1 MVEKKTKKKTA
12 KKGTVR
18 YPLKETTKP
27 ARTPKVKKEKGRSE
41 VKKEEPKSKKG
52 LIRLAALK
60 KGDTGSPEVQIAL
73 LTRRIEDLSGH
84 LKAHKKDKHSRRGLL
99 GLVNKRRKLLMYLR
113 KKDEKRYQNITGKLG
128 LSK

>member
-1 MVEKKTKKKTA
+1 MMAEKKKTKKRVT
-12 KKGTVR
+12 KK
-18 YPLKETTKP
+18 TTKP
-27 ARTPKVKKEKGRSE
+27 AKAPKVKKEKERSK

-52 LIRLAALK
+52 LIKLAALK

-84 LKAHKKDKHSRRGLL
+84 LKLHKKDKHSRRGLL

-113 KKDEKRYQNITGKLG
+113 KKDEKRYQNITGKMG